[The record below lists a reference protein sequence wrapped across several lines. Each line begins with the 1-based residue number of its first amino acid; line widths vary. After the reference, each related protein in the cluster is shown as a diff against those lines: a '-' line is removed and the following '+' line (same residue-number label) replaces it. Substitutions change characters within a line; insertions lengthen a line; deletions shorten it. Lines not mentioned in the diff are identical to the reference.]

1 MSKAY
6 SKAFA
11 SIESVDEKDYGPNG
25 GFTAVLSTPS
35 EDRDGD
41 ELFRNEWKDFTQERY
56 PLDIDHGMSV
66 ADTIGSFRPYFDG
79 EKMMMEANFAGT
91 PKAQDVRAL
100 VTPDPDTGIRHI
112 GSVSVAFMVDKTK
125 KSGEARRELLN
136 AGVVAIPSNRDAVIL
151 ASKAASALRDAFSD
165 DFEGDVPDEVKDAV
179 LETLGAK
186 DSPKPYGDVRYAD
199 PEDGKYPIDTVA
211 HIRAALAY
219 INVQKNYDALGDH
232 AAHVKRAIEAAARAH
247 GIEVSDGKSI
257 GDISGVEAKDG
268 VIYVDV
274 IPRINMDE
282 FTKQLKAAGQTASGI
297 GGDGALVQ
305 AIHDASSHLGAACPV
320 IEVTDEGTG
329 ADDGANKSITFT
341 SKAGRSIEFDSHDD
355 AREFFKDM
363 LESIDSAESDERE
376 LVSVSREAD
385 EKSAEDAFEKA
396 LDEVLTPEES
406 PADGEPAPADEAAA
420 ASPEAA
426 DAKAKRSRALQ
437 LMQMAAE
444 LNA

>member
-41 ELFRNEWKDFTQERY
+41 ELYRNEWKEFTQERY
-56 PLDIDHGMSV
+56 PLDMDHGMSV
-66 ADTIGSFRPYFDG
+66 ADTIGSFRPYFEG

-91 PKAQDVRAL
+91 PKAQEVRAL
-100 VTPDPDTGIRHI
+100 VMPDPDTGIRHI
-112 GSVSVAFMVDKTK
+112 QSVSVAFMVDKTK

-151 ASKAASALRDAFSD
+151 ASKAASALKDAFSD
-165 DFEGDVPDEVKDAV
+165 DFEGDVPDEVKEAV

-186 DSPKPYGDVRYAD
+186 DVAEDVTEEKTV
-199 PEDGKYPIDTVA
+199 ED
-211 HIRAALAY
+211 
-219 INVQKNYDALGDH
+219 
-232 AAHVKRAIEAAARAH
+232 
-247 GIEVSDGKSI
+247 
-257 GDISGVEAKDG
+257 VEAKTAG
-268 VIYVDV
+268 TIYVDV
-274 IPRINMDE
+274 VPRINME
-282 FTKQLKAAGQTASGI
+282 QFQENIKAAATASGI

-320 IEVTDEGTG
+320 IEVTDEGSG
-329 ADDGANKSITFT
+329 ADDGANKSVTFT
-341 SKAGRSIEFDSHDD
+341 SKSGQSIEFDSHDD

-363 LESIDSAESDERE
+363 IESLDSADADERE
-376 LVSVSREAD
+376 LVAVSQEAD
-385 EKSAEDAFEKA
+385 EKSVEEAFEKA

-406 PADGEPAPADEAAA
+406 PADEEPAPAVEAAA

-444 LNA
+444 MN